1 MFDVPKTV
9 LRKLLN
15 LYHTK
20 PEQLTDSEQSI
31 CDRIVLCTLCDNVW
45 VRRRKKLPDR
55 CPLCHRR
62 AWNRPLMEAL
72 IAATPT
78 TRKPGSQGE
87 KAPPSADGTPAPS

>member
-15 LYHTK
+15 VFHTK

-31 CDRIVLCTLCDNVW
+31 CNRIVLCSLCDNVW

-55 CPLCHRR
+55 CPSCHRR

-72 IAATPT
+72 LAAIP
-78 TRKPGSQGE
+78 KPVAPRSQGE
-87 KAPPSADGTPAPS
+87 SL